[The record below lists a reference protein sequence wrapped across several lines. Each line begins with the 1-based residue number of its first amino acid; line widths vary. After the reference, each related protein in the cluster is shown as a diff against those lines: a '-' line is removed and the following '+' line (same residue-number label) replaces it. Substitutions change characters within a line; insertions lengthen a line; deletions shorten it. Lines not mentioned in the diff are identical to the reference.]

1 MYDIEMV
8 KQSRLFAG
16 IGVDELSSML
26 SCLNA
31 RDVEAAKGELLLRA
45 GEPVEQVGIL
55 LEGNLSVTRED
66 ADGERSLIA
75 LLEPGDHF
83 AEAFCCAGVEESPV
97 TVAAESDSVVLLL
110 DFRRILHTCT
120 SACSFHAKLIE
131 NMLFVVASKNIYLQT
146 RMDYLSRKTLRRR
159 IMKYLVNTSGGSKQV
174 FDIPFNREALA
185 DYLCIDR
192 SALSRELARMKED
205 GLIDYWK
212 NRFKVN

>member
-1 MYDIEMV
+1 MYEIEMAR
-8 KQSRLFAG
+8 QSRLFAG
-16 IGVDELSSML
+16 IGDDELSAML
-26 SCLNA
+26 ACLNA
-31 RDVEAAKGELLLRA
+31 RDVAASKGELLLRA

-55 LEGNLSVTRED
+55 LEGKLSVTRED
-66 ADGERSLIA
+66 ADGERSLMA

-83 AEAFCCAGVEESPV
+83 AEAFCCAGIAESPV
-97 TVAAESDSVVLLL
+97 TVAAESDSSVLLL

-120 SACSFHAKLIE
+120 SACSFHSKLIE
-131 NMLFVVASKNIYLQT
+131 NMLFVVANKNIYLQT

-159 IMKYLVNTSGGSKQV
+159 IMKYLVNTSGGSKQI

-192 SALSRELARMKED
+192 SALSRELARMRDE

-212 NRFKVN
+212 NRFKIN